1 MAEANVSP
9 EVLETRAYEEA
20 KEELRRE
27 YDKVSEALRR
37 DFEVERDTARSERE
51 AASEAKRIRLETVR
65 LAKETLIENSRS
77 KAVDERD
84 VSADDIKTFANVL
97 YTFTIS

>member
-9 EVLETRAYEEA
+9 EVHEQRAYDEE
-20 KEELRRE
+20 RE
-27 YDKVSEALRR
+27 
-37 DFEVERDTARSERE
+37 TARSTREAERE
-51 AASEAKRIRLETVR
+51 AARAERETAAEAKRIRLETVR

>member
-9 EVLETRAYEEA
+9 EVQEQRAYDAELEETRAAREA
-20 KEELRRE
+20 
-27 YDKVSEALRR
+27 
-37 DFEVERDTARSERE
+37 ERDNTRAERE
-51 AASEAKRIRLETVR
+51 AAAEAKRIRLETVR